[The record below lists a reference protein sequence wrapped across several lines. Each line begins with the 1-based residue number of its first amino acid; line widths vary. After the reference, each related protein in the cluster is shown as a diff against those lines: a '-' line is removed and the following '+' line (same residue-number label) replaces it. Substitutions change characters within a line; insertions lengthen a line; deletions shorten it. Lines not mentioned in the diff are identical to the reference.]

1 MSSKSGSYPPL
12 DLRILKTQNTKRISY
27 YYDEEVANHYYREG
41 HPMEPQRIKMT
52 HSLITHTGI
61 YKKLSVLR
69 ALPATADEM
78 KNFHA
83 DEYVDFL
90 ERVTPETLL
99 PVPEESFGLDGDDC
113 PAFEGV
119 FRFSAISAAGSLE
132 GAAKLGLNNCDLAIN
147 WAGGLHHAMKSHASG
162 FCYIN
167 DIVLGIL
174 ELLRHYPR
182 VLYIDIDVHHGD
194 AVETAFL
201 TTDRVMTASFHQ
213 YSPSTG
219 FFPRTGS
226 VGDVGRGKG
235 RNFSVNFPLS
245 KGIDDASYKG
255 IFEPVIEEI
264 MARFCPSVIVLQ
276 CGADSLNQDKLG
288 GLNLSMR
295 GHANCIEFVK
305 RLSVPTLVLG
315 GGGYT
320 IRNVA
325 RTWAYETG
333 VLVGTDLQPSDLPV
347 YDEYYE
353 YYAPEYT
360 LDVPASTDKKNLNT
374 VQLLEEYKIRIFE
387 NLRSIAGP
395 PSVQLQDV
403 PRSSL
408 AFWVDP
414 EVEDMRKDADEDDY
428 PDVRYTTYRRDRHIH
443 KDGDL
448 SDSDDEDGTNSAYD
462 MSKHKQ
468 KESPAKPRRNYH
480 SHGEREDAGYA
491 TYGRVTLRSDTE
503 KPGVLKQM
511 MGVEERANKL
521 SPIKGL
527 TTGTNFSSADSP
539 TRPRNPADDP
549 RCECCKTGKTKC
561 DKARPFCSTCV
572 RRNRQNRC
580 LYRRMDGTIG
590 PDPGAEAALALVAGI
605 GITNMQLD

>member
-1 MSSKSGSYPPL
+1 MSSKIDSYPPL
-12 DLRILKTQNTKRISY
+12 DLKILKSQNTKRISY
-27 YYDEEVANHYYREG
+27 YYDEEVANHYYRED

-61 YKKLSVLR
+61 YKKLSIFR
-69 ALPATADEM
+69 AKPATADEM

-83 DEYVDFL
+83 DDYVDFL
-90 ERVTPETLL
+90 ERVTPETVL
-99 PVPEESFGLDGDDC
+99 PDTEESFGLDGSDC

-119 FRFSAISAAGSLE
+119 FRYSAISAGGSLE
-132 GAAKLGLNNCDLAIN
+132 GAAKLGQNNCDIAIN
-147 WAGGLHHAMKSHASG
+147 WSGGLHHAMKSHASG

-213 YSPSTG
+213 YSLSTG
-219 FFPRTGS
+219 FFPQTGS
-226 VGDVGRGKG
+226 VGDIGRGKG
-235 RNFSVNFPLS
+235 GNFSVNFPLS

-255 IFEPVIEEI
+255 IFEPVIKEI
-264 MARFCPSVIVLQ
+264 MARFSPSVIVLQ

-325 RTWAYETG
+325 RAWAYETG
-333 VLVGTDLQPSDLPV
+333 VLVGVDLQPSDLPV
-347 YDEYYE
+347 NDEYYQVN
-353 YYAPEYT
+353 YK
-360 LDVPASTDKKNLNT
+360 LDVCAATDKKNLNT
-374 VQLLEEYKIRIFE
+374 VQVLEANKIRIFE
-387 NLRSIAGP
+387 NLRSIVGP
-395 PSVQLQDV
+395 PSIQMQDV

-408 AFWVDP
+408 AFWAQP
-414 EVEDMRKDADEDDY
+414 EAEGAREDADENDY
-428 PDVRYTTYRRDRHIH
+428 PDVRDTTYRRDRQIQ
-443 KDGDL
+443 KEGEL
-448 SDSDDEDGTNSAYD
+448 SDSDGEDDTNSAYL
-462 MSKHKQ
+462 MSKRRLLND
-468 KESPAKPRRNYH
+468 SPVNPRLDYH
-480 SHGEREDAGYA
+480 SHGEEVENA
-491 TYGRVTLRSDTE
+491 TYAALKSDTDRHE
-503 KPGVLKQM
+503 VGEQIIM
-511 MGVEERANKL
+511 MEQQANKL
-521 SPIKGL
+521 SPIKKL
-527 TTGTNFSSADSP
+527 ATGTNLRSTHSP
-539 TRPRNPADDP
+539 ARIAKSTARNPADDP
-549 RCECCKTGKTKC
+549 RCECCKVGKTKC

-580 LYRRMDGTIG
+580 LYRRPDGTIG
-590 PDPGAEAALALVAGI
+590 PDPGAEAALAIVEGI
-605 GITNMQLD
+605 GISSMQLE

>member
-12 DLRILKTQNTKRISY
+12 DLRVLKSQNTKRISY
-27 YYDEEVANHYYREG
+27 YYDEDVANHYYRED

-52 HSLITHTGI
+52 HSLIMHTGI
-61 YKKLSVLR
+61 YKKLSILR
-69 ALPATADEM
+69 AKPATADEM

-90 ERVTPETLL
+90 ERVTPETVL
-99 PVPEESFGLDGDDC
+99 PPPEECFGLGENDC
-113 PAFEGV
+113 PAFEEV

-132 GAAKLGLNNCDLAIN
+132 GAAKLGLNNCDIAIN
-147 WAGGLHHAMKSHASG
+147 WAGGLHHAMKSQASG

-213 YSPSTG
+213 YSPSAG
-219 FFPRTGS
+219 FFPQTGS
-226 VGDVGRGKG
+226 LSDVGRGEG

-347 YDEYYE
+347 NDEYYE
-353 YYAPEYT
+353 YYAPDYK
-360 LDVPASTDKKNLNT
+360 LDVCAAADKKNQNT
-374 VQLLEEYKIRIFE
+374 VRVLEQTKIRIFE
-387 NLRSIAGP
+387 NLRNIAGP
-395 PSVQLQDV
+395 PSVQIQDV

-408 AFWVDP
+408 AFWVAP
-414 EVEDMRKDADEDDY
+414 EAEDARKDADEVDY
-428 PDVRYTTYRRDRHIH
+428 PDVRYTVYRLNRQVHR
-443 KDGDL
+443 GEEL
-448 SDSDDEDGTNSAYD
+448 TDSDDEDGITYA
-462 MSKHKQ
+462 MSRRRQ
-468 KESPAKPRRNYH
+468 KDTPTKTPRNYRD
-480 SHGEREDAGYA
+480 GKDVEQG
-491 TYGRVTLRSDTE
+491 TYGRVALRSDTQRLGILE
-503 KPGVLKQM
+503 QMIPTSALPPIVPHAQKRGLGIQQMTPGIAIA
-511 MGVEERANKL
+511 RTKL
-521 SPIKGL
+521 
-527 TTGTNFSSADSP
+527 D
-539 TRPRNPADDP
+539 
-549 RCECCKTGKTKC
+549 
-561 DKARPFCSTCV
+561 
-572 RRNRQNRC
+572 
-580 LYRRMDGTIG
+580 
-590 PDPGAEAALALVAGI
+590 
-605 GITNMQLD
+605 